1 MMNDEFEVRRGKTN
15 FQFSTF
21 DFQSKNRKAE
31 AEFSLL
37 PFRYTRKQDAFLVTK
52 SNLIFRIISICFG
65 LFVKMWVTVN
75 KI

>member
-1 MMNDEFEVRRGKTN
+1 MMDDQFEVRRGKTN

-37 PFRYTRKQDAFLVTK
+37 PFLRFFVIIFFLL
-52 SNLIFRIISICFG
+52 NLYKKRSKIFNAHNP
-65 LFVKMWVTVN
+65 L
-75 KI
+75 KIFTFPL

>member
-1 MMNDEFEVRRGKTN
+1 MMNDEFEVRKGKTN

-37 PFRYTRKQDAFLVTK
+37 PFLYLCDGGGQRACNKA
-52 SNLIFRIISICFG
+52 I
-65 LFVKMWVTVN
+65 WVRFA
-75 KI
+75 I